1 MGDEENKR
9 KVQMNEDKD
18 DEDDDGKGDHFE
30 THNHHHGDA
39 NEVKEILGVVSTEIP
54 KLLDSI
60 SKTLYNPQNAESL
73 GKSVAQF
80 YKQMRDAGMDDKQA
94 YEMTMKFMKNFSMGS
109 MISDMLGGAI
119 KAGVSSDDDDEED
132 KE

>member
-1 MGDEENKR
+1 MSDEEK
-9 KVQMNEDKD
+9 KKEKKD
-18 DEDDDGKGDHFE
+18 DFKMIVDD
-30 THNHHHGDA
+30 HGGFANDA
-39 NEVKEILGVVSTEIP
+39 EEVKAILGVVSTEIP

-80 YKQMRDAGMDDKQA
+80 YKQMREAGMDEKQA
-94 YEMTMKFMKNFSMGS
+94 YDMTQKFMANFSMGS

-119 KAGVSSDDDDEED
+119 KQGVKHGDKDDDED
-132 KE
+132 KD

>member
-1 MGDEENKR
+1 MSDEEK
-9 KVQMNEDKD
+9 KEKKKD
-18 DEDDDGKGDHFE
+18 DFDVNEFMSNK
-30 THNHHHGDA
+30 NDA
-39 NEVKEILGVVSTEIP
+39 REVKEILEVVSTEIP

-80 YKQMRDAGMDDKQA
+80 YKQMREAGMEEKQA
-94 YEMTMKFMKNFSMGS
+94 YDMTQKFMANFSMGS

-119 KAGVSSDDDDEED
+119 KQGVKHGDKDDEDDDDKDE
-132 KE
+132 

>member
-1 MGDEENKR
+1 MGDDEKKDEK
-9 KVQMNEDKD
+9 KKD
-18 DEDDDGKGDHFE
+18 DYNIFDD
-30 THNHHHGDA
+30 HGGFANDA
-39 NEVKEILGVVSTEIP
+39 EEVKAILGVVSTEIP

-80 YKQMRDAGMDDKQA
+80 YKQMRDAGMDEKQA
-94 YEMTMKFMKNFSMGS
+94 YEMTQNFMKNFSMGS

-119 KAGVSSDDDDEED
+119 KQGVKADRDDDED
-132 KE
+132 KD

>member
-1 MGDEENKR
+1 MGDDEKKEK
-9 KVQMNEDKD
+9 KKD
-18 DEDDDGKGDHFE
+18 DFDVNEFMSNK
-30 THNHHHGDA
+30 NDA
-39 NEVKEILGVVSTEIP
+39 REVKEILEVVSTEIP

-80 YKQMRDAGMDDKQA
+80 YKQMREAGMEEKQA
-94 YEMTMKFMKNFSMGS
+94 YDMTQKFMANFSMGS

-119 KAGVSSDDDDEED
+119 KQGVKHGDKDDDED
-132 KE
+132 KD

>member
-1 MGDEENKR
+1 MGDD
-9 KVQMNEDKD
+9 DKK
-18 DEDDDGKGDHFE
+18 DEKKCDKYDIDDD
-30 THNHHHGDA
+30 HGGFANDA
-39 NEVKEILGVVSTEIP
+39 EEVKAILGVVYTEIP

-80 YKQMRDAGMDDKQA
+80 YKQMRDAGMDEKQA
-94 YEMTMKFMKNFSMGS
+94 YEMTQKFMANFSMGS

-119 KAGVSSDDDDEED
+119 KKGMKDDDDDED
-132 KE
+132 KD

>member
-1 MGDEENKR
+1 MGDDEKKEKR
-9 KVQMNEDKD
+9 KDDFDVNEFMSSK
-18 DEDDDGKGDHFE
+18 
-30 THNHHHGDA
+30 NDA
-39 NEVKEILGVVSTEIP
+39 KEVKEILEVVSTEIP

-60 SKTLYNPQNAESL
+60 GKTLYNPQNAESL

-94 YEMTMKFMKNFSMGS
+94 YEMTQNFMKNFSMGS

-119 KAGVSSDDDDEED
+119 KNGMKGDKDDDDED
-132 KE
+132 KD

>member
-1 MGDEENKR
+1 MGDDEKKEK
-9 KVQMNEDKD
+9 KD
-18 DEDDDGKGDHFE
+18 DFKTIMDD
-30 THNHHHGDA
+30 HGGFANDA
-39 NEVKEILGVVSTEIP
+39 EEVKAILGVVSTEIP

-80 YKQMRDAGMDDKQA
+80 YKQMRDAGMDEKQA
-94 YEMTMKFMKNFSMGS
+94 YEMTQNFMKNFSMGS

-119 KAGVSSDDDDEED
+119 KQGMKDDKDDDED
-132 KE
+132 KD

>member
-1 MGDEENKR
+1 MGEDEKKEK
-9 KVQMNEDKD
+9 KD
-18 DEDDDGKGDHFE
+18 EFKMIMDD
-30 THNHHHGDA
+30 HGGFANDA
-39 NEVKEILGVVSTEIP
+39 EEVKAILGVVSTEIP

-80 YKQMRDAGMDDKQA
+80 YKQMRDAGMDEKQA
-94 YEMTMKFMKNFSMGS
+94 YEMTQKFMANFSMGS

-119 KAGVSSDDDDEED
+119 KSGMKDDDDDED
-132 KE
+132 KD